1 MSMQKISSYAV
12 ICYDARSQVSRSF
25 RFYAGS
31 SCRALTNHNVYWGI
45 IVCPNLGEGIPFQSF
60 SGGQDPCPTLHEK
73 FLSGS
78 DCLTSCLSNA
88 RSWHSQFG
96 HMSNMSIHITSFLFE
111 HRRQPL
117 KAAALCTVR
126 NEPLATVHDCA
137 TMNSLADSYTGS
149 TNCGGSYW
157 RPDFVNPLY
166 KLKLK
171 NTCSENFYPLNL
183 AATACVLR
191 IHQSPISVCQ
201 RKNTNKIKQELI
213 TNKSYKSSSLD
224 SALAE
229 WATLD
234 RLRHRNSGYSI
245 FCRWLPGCQH
255 ACQVHQLGHSDL

>member
-1 MSMQKISSYAV
+1 MLWRTFAGIEIFHILCRFLLPSTHK
-12 ICYDARSQVSRSF
+12 SQ
-25 RFYAGS
+25 
-31 SCRALTNHNVYWGI
+31 CLWGI

-88 RSWHSQFG
+88 RSWHSQFS
-96 HMSNMSIHITSFLFE
+96 HMSNISIHITSFLFE

-166 KLKLK
+166 LYW
-171 NTCSENFYPLNL
+171 NWRIL
-183 AATACVLR
+183 AVRT
-191 IHQSPISVCQ
+191 
-201 RKNTNKIKQELI
+201 
-213 TNKSYKSSSLD
+213 
-224 SALAE
+224 
-229 WATLD
+229 
-234 RLRHRNSGYSI
+234 SI
-245 FCRWLPGCQH
+245 L
-255 ACQVHQLGHSDL
+255 